1 MKYAILRL
9 QKLKTQQSIAGS
21 MRHAYRTQD
30 TPNANPEM
38 TSHNQY
44 AMADNFDAA
53 MSRYKDR
60 LSSVG
65 KIRKNAVMAIE
76 FLVTSSP
83 EHMAKMTKSQQND
96 YFKKALNWIKS
107 QYGSE
112 NVICAGVH
120 RDELTP
126 HMWCHV
132 IPIHQGKL
140 NARHFI
146 GGHKNRLAEL
156 QTDFH
161 QKVAEQ
167 FGMERGIQGSK
178 SHHTSVRHWYTVMRE
193 ALNLSTTTTADKIKL
208 ILTGKMTEAISG
220 AAALAADARQR
231 SERATKAL
239 RIAQDKLSAISAISA
254 EVESTKE
261 LLAASEAIIRAQKAQ
276 IAAMKDERREFMGLK
291 DLVDR
296 NLDLLRAAESERFGI
311 KLEPL
316 EQATKPVINP
326 APAALPSSASQLKL

>member
-21 MRHAYRTQD
+21 MRHAYRTQE
-30 TPNANPEM
+30 TPNADPEM
-38 TSHNQY
+38 ASKNQY
-44 AMADNFDAA
+44 AIADSFDAA

-65 KIRKNAVMAIE
+65 KVRKNAVMAIE
-76 FLVTSSP
+76 FLVTGSP
-83 EHMAKMTKSQQND
+83 EHMAGMTRSQQND
-96 YFKKALNWIKS
+96 YFNKALSWLKS

-112 NVICAGVH
+112 NVISAGVH

-146 GGHKNRLAEL
+146 GGHKNRLVEL

-161 QKVAEQ
+161 KKVAEQ
-167 FGMERGIQGSK
+167 FGMDRGIQGSK
-178 SHHTSVRHWYTVMRE
+178 ARHTSVRQWYTVMRE

-239 RIAQDKLSAISAISA
+239 RIAQDKLSAIDAISA
-254 EVESTKE
+254 DAESTKKRLE
-261 LLAASEAIIRAQKAQ
+261 ASETIIRAQQAQ
-276 IAAMKDERREFMGLK
+276 ISAMKDERREFMGLK

-296 NLDLLRAAESERFGI
+296 NLDLLRAAEAERFGI

-316 EQATKPVINP
+316 EQAPKPATKPDPV
-326 APAALPSSASQLKL
+326 ALPSSAAQLKL